1 MLEERNVEKS
11 ELLKQLRIDRSDT
24 GAPRSRA
31 RWFVLVGCA
40 LLVLAGGLLWF
51 SLTRPEPPTVRTAV
65 ARAASQASSTGS
77 VLDASGYVTA
87 RRQATVSAKITG
99 KVAEV
104 LIEEGMRVKEGAVLA
119 RLDDTEAKAQLA
131 LAKAQLTAARSQ
143 LAEIRAQLI
152 QVERDYTRQRGLA
165 NRQLIS
171 AQALDAALAQRDM
184 LRARLAS
191 TEEQIRVAQES
202 VAVAQVQLDNTVVR
216 APFSGVVVA
225 KAAQPGEMISPI
237 SAGGGFT
244 RTGIGTIV
252 DMDSLEIQVDVNEAF
267 INRVKPD
274 QPVEAMLNAY
284 PDWKIPGEVIAI
296 IPTADRSKATVK
308 VRIAIKLRDPRI
320 VPDMGVRVAFLDP
333 QPAQPAPLT
342 SGVLVPAEA
351 VRADGAM
358 GVVFVYADGKVERRS
373 VTLGQ
378 TVGGQRQ
385 VQSGLRDGERVVLS
399 PPESLQD
406 GHAVKLAEQRCTMS
420 HLVEIRGLT
429 KTYVRGREKIE
440 VLHGINLDIPRGDF
454 VALMGP
460 SGSGKTTLL
469 NLIGGLDTPTAGS
482 IMVDGQRIDQLS
494 SGELSRWR
502 AAHVGFVFQFYNLLP
517 VLSAQRNVELPL
529 LLTNLSAAQR
539 RQHAE
544 IALTL
549 VGLQDRARHKP
560 KELSGGQEQR
570 VAIARAIVSDPTL
583 LVCDEPTGDLDRA
596 TADEILTLLQMLNR
610 EHEKTVVMVTHDP
623 KAAEYARRQLHLDK
637 GTLANG
643 QDEL

>member
-11 ELLKQLRIDRSDT
+11 ELLKQLHIDRSDIE
-24 GAPRSRA
+24 APRSRA
-31 RWFVLVGCA
+31 RWFGLVGCA
-40 LLVLAGGLLWF
+40 LLALAGGLLWF
-51 SLTRPEPPTVRTAV
+51 NLTRLELPTVRTAV
-65 ARAASQASSTGS
+65 ARDARQESSAGS

-99 KVAEV
+99 KVTEV

-131 LAKAQLTAARSQ
+131 LAQAQLTAARSQ

-152 QVERDYTRQRGLA
+152 QVERDYTRQQALFD
-165 NRQLIS
+165 RQLIS

-202 VAVAQVQLDNTVVR
+202 VAVARVQLDNTVIR

-225 KAAQPGEMISPI
+225 KAAQPGEIISPM

-267 INRVKPD
+267 INRVQPE

-284 PDWKIPGEVIAI
+284 PAWKIPGEVIAI

-308 VRIAIKLRDPRI
+308 VRIAIKLADPRI

-333 QPAQPAPLT
+333 HPAQLM

-351 VRADGAM
+351 VRVDGAM
-358 GVVFVYADGKVERRS
+358 GTVFVYADGKVERRS

-378 TVGGQRQ
+378 TVGGLRQ

-406 GHAVKLAEQRCTMS
+406 GQAVKL
-420 HLVEIRGLT
+420 
-429 KTYVRGREKIE
+429 
-440 VLHGINLDIPRGDF
+440 GD
-454 VALMGP
+454 
-460 SGSGKTTLL
+460 SGTS
-469 NLIGGLDTPTAGS
+469 
-482 IMVDGQRIDQLS
+482 
-494 SGELSRWR
+494 
-502 AAHVGFVFQFYNLLP
+502 
-517 VLSAQRNVELPL
+517 
-529 LLTNLSAAQR
+529 
-539 RQHAE
+539 
-544 IALTL
+544 
-549 VGLQDRARHKP
+549 
-560 KELSGGQEQR
+560 
-570 VAIARAIVSDPTL
+570 
-583 LVCDEPTGDLDRA
+583 
-596 TADEILTLLQMLNR
+596 
-610 EHEKTVVMVTHDP
+610 
-623 KAAEYARRQLHLDK
+623 
-637 GTLANG
+637 
-643 QDEL
+643 